1 MVLHLSK
8 EQELF
13 VRKLIVQDPCQ
24 VDGLAAVL
32 WDSISYTGLNDASN
46 LFGIHFTK
54 GPNAEVIVWEKD
66 SSIKLP
72 RQAFLEVLELTA
84 NYTLRDAVNKNKD
97 VSKLRRA
104 LKNLREEISHLK
116 SFGDSLQYC
125 FATENSFDN
134 ADESIKAIEGSR
146 FAWLEGLKDI
156 SEDHHVSTRRT
167 EMPAKPQ
174 PLRGVEGA
182 LVGRTPYQTGKDGLF
197 STTIKSKLKAIN
209 IFRTILGK
217 EDCTEEDV
225 TLPEHM

>member
-13 VRKLIVQDPCQ
+13 VKKLIVQDPCH

-32 WDSISYTGLNDASN
+32 WDSISYTGLNDDSN
-46 LFGIHFTK
+46 SFGIHFTK
-54 GPNAEVIVWEKD
+54 GPKAEVMLWEKD

-72 RQAFLEVLELTA
+72 RQAFLEALELTA
-84 NYTLRDAVNKNKD
+84 NYTLRDAVNKNMD

-104 LKNLREEISHLK
+104 LKHLTEEISHLK

-125 FATENSFDN
+125 LATENSFEN

-156 SEDHHVSTRRT
+156 SEDHSTRRA

-182 LVGRTPYQTGKDGLF
+182 LVGRTPYQTGKNGLF

-225 TLPEHM
+225 ALSEHT

>member
-13 VRKLIVQDPCQ
+13 VRQLIVQEPCQ

-32 WDSISYTGLNDASN
+32 WDSISYTGLSDDNNS
-46 LFGIHFTK
+46 FGIHFTK
-54 GPNAEVIVWEKD
+54 GPKAEVVLWEKD

-84 NYTLRDAVNKNKD
+84 NHTLRDAVSKNID

-104 LKNLREEISHLK
+104 LKHLREEITRLK

-125 FATENSFDN
+125 FATENLFEN

-146 FAWLEGLKDI
+146 FAWLEGLRDH
-156 SEDHHVSTRRT
+156 SEDVHTITRKP
-167 EMPAKPQ
+167 EMTVKPQ

-209 IFRTILGK
+209 IFRSILGN

-225 TLPEHM
+225 SPPEQ